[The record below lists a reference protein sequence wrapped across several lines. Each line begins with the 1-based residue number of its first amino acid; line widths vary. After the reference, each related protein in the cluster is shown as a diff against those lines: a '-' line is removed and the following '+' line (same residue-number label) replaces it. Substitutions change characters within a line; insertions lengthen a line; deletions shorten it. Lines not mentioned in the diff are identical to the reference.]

1 MAPDGGRASRQYSSD
16 VDSDT
21 DDHDAALRPSVSRSV
36 AAEPDLAFLRTRS
49 EQPQFTLRALVV
61 GLLIGI
67 LIAFSNTYFGLQ
79 TGWISGMAMPSAL
92 IGFAYFKGLRTLMC
106 RLGEPMKRWGWGEGF
121 SEVENVLVQTVA
133 GSVGTMPLGC
143 GFVGVVPALEFLL
156 KPEETPESMSND
168 PEVVGAL
175 AMAEENGGLRLPL
188 GKLILWA
195 LGLCFFGVVFA
206 VPLRKEVIVREKLRF
221 PSGTATALMI
231 GVLHGGEKRGAEGE
245 GEGQAARQ
253 RKTPRPDGGDEES
266 QALMG
271 DAAEDSRHSTD
282 GTRDECGDDGRS
294 TAAKKDWKKQI
305 RLLTYS
311 FGLSGGYTLLSYFLP
326 QIHSIPFL
334 GTYLARKWL
343 WSLNPSPAY
352 VGQGI
357 IMGPATTIH
366 MLIGAIIGWA
376 ILSPLA
382 KYRGW
387 ASGDVGDWN
396 TGSKGWIVW
405 VSLAIMLADAIVSLG
420 WLVLRP
426 IIGYT
431 RSHGPTL
438 VYGVKQ
444 KGLGRHL
451 RELITNPR
459 SRGYSPVNLTDPLTS
474 SNTSYTQD
482 TGQHK
487 SGTTH
492 EDEEEYDAPPH
503 QLIGIKTTLLGLAL
517 SLGFCLFAVQFS
529 FAGIIPLGLTTLGL
543 GLALLLSIMGVR
555 ALGETDLNPV
565 SGISKLT
572 QLIFA
577 LVTPSHSKN
586 AVTIN
591 LIAGAISESGALQAG
606 DLLQDLKT
614 GHLLGASPKA
624 QFYGQ
629 LIGSGVG
636 ALVSASVYKL
646 YTKVYTIPGGLFQ
659 VPTGYVWIFTA
670 RLVTG
675 QGLPD
680 RTPEYAGGAALIF
693 ALLTAL
699 RIYGNSVRNPDG
711 SKGAW
716 WVPYVPGGIA
726 VAVGMYNTPS
736 FTLARTAGGVL
747 AWYWIRWKGREETP
761 MIVLASGLILGEGL
775 VSIVNLGLASAKVP
789 HF

>member
-1 MAPDGGRASRQYSSD
+1 MAPDGGRTSQQQYSPD

-21 DDHDAALRPSVSRSV
+21 DDHDAALRPSNSRSV
-36 AAEPDLAFLRTRS
+36 AAEPDLAFLRTRA

-168 PEVVGAL
+168 PEIVGAL
-175 AMAEENGGLRLPL
+175 AMAEENGGLTLPL

-231 GVLHGGEKRGAEGE
+231 GVLHGGEKRNAEGE
-245 GEGQAARQ
+245 EEGQTARQ
-253 RKTPRPDGGDEES
+253 RKTSRPDGGDEES

-271 DAAEDSRHSTD
+271 DAAEDSRQSTD
-282 GTRDECGDDGRS
+282 GAGDECGDDGRS
-294 TAAKKDWKKQI
+294 MAAKKDWKKQI
-305 RLLTYS
+305 RVLTYS

-405 VSLAIMLADAIVSLG
+405 VSLAIMLTDAIVSLG

-426 IIGYT
+426 IVGYT
-431 RSHGPTL
+431 RHHGPTF
-438 VYGVKQ
+438 VREVKQ
-444 KGLGRHL
+444 RGLGRHL
-451 RELITNPR
+451 QELITNPR
-459 SRGYSPVNLTDPLTS
+459 SRGYSPVHLTDPLTS
-474 SNTSYTQD
+474 SSTHDTS
-482 TGQHK
+482 QHK
-487 SGTTH
+487 SGTSH
-492 EDEEEYDAPPH
+492 DDEEEYDAPPH
-503 QLIGIKTTLLGLAL
+503 QLIGMKTTLLGLAL

-646 YTKVYTIPGGLFQ
+646 YTKVYSIPGGLFQ

-675 QGLPD
+675 QGLPP

-699 RIYGNSVRNPDG
+699 RIYGNSIRNPDG

-716 WVPYVPGGIA
+716 WVPNVPGGIA

-747 AWYWIRWKGREETP
+747 AWYWIRWRGREETP